1 MIIAH
6 KPTALLDNTR
16 QEKAIAMMQ
25 EYVRNRGV
33 LMDPNEP
40 LIMRRKRT
48 LIFTTLSD
56 EVAALA
62 DDIYVVEG
70 GRLTKV

>member
-16 QEKAIAMMQ
+16 QEKAIALMQ

-48 LIFTTLSD
+48 LFFTTLSD

>member
-6 KPTALLDNTR
+6 MPTALLDNTR
-16 QEKAIAMMQ
+16 QEKAIALMQ

-56 EVAALA
+56 QVAALA

>member
-16 QEKAIAMMQ
+16 QEKAIALMQ

>member
-6 KPTALLDNTR
+6 KPTALLDKTR
-16 QEKAIAMMQ
+16 QEKAIALMQ

>member
-1 MIIAH
+1 
-6 KPTALLDNTR
+6 
-16 QEKAIAMMQ
+16 
-25 EYVRNRGV
+25 
-33 LMDPNEP
+33 MDPNEP

-56 EVAALA
+56 QVAALA

>member
-16 QEKAIAMMQ
+16 QEKAIALMQ

-56 EVAALA
+56 QVAALA